1 MEEEVSKL
9 QNCLLEKDEQLRV
22 SSSTSEQ
29 VAPTTLSFCFLSSIT
44 SAHFSNRGLWFG
56 GFRNVI

>member
-29 VAPTTLSFCFLSSIT
+29 VGLTTLSFCFLNSNFFL
-44 SAHFSNRGLWFG
+44 HF
-56 GFRNVI
+56 